1 MCLELNYFRNQHIV
15 PMIDLCHVAH
25 LNFVKR
31 IDSRVPTIINNNNK
45 YKKIFVID
53 SHSLS

>member
-15 PMIDLCHVAH
+15 SMINLGHVVH

-45 YKKIFVID
+45 Y
-53 SHSLS
+53 